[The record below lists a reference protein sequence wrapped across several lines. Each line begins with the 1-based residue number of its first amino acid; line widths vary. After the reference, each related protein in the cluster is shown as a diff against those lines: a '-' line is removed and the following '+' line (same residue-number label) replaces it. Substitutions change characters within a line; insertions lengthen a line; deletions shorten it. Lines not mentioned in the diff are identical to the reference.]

1 MSENPFN
8 PMLDHLGSEILPA
21 ASLLGSDK
29 PPAASPTRTY
39 PRKRKADPEPALLE
53 SSSGLEQHTSEI
65 DRHAR
70 SRNARQ
76 DSKIELNRTLFLD
89 QSSIV
94 SLRRK
99 FNRQLV
105 KITTLRQILSLVK
118 EYNKCSSQEER
129 TKEKITS
136 PPLIPKKN
144 WSIDEDKALCTAWLE
159 TTRDPVVGT
168 GQKSDTFWERIHK
181 YYAELVEKVNK
192 EKKNLKSFNPI
203 VIRSVGSV
211 ECRWGHIL
219 KFVNKF
225 IGFYS
230 QCEDRLKSGH
240 TRDQILSEAKEML
253 KNQCKTR
260 YNLDHCY
267 VILKEAAKF
276 KMARDEVN
284 A

>member
-1 MSENPFN
+1 MSENPFD

-21 ASLLGSDK
+21 ASLLGSEK
-29 PPAASPTRTY
+29 PPAASPAHTF
-39 PRKRKADPEPALLE
+39 PRKRKADPEPA
-53 SSSGLEQHTSEI
+53 
-65 DRHAR
+65 
-70 SRNARQ
+70 
-76 DSKIELNRTLFLD
+76 
-89 QSSIV
+89 
-94 SLRRK
+94 
-99 FNRQLV
+99 
-105 KITTLRQILSLVK
+105 
-118 EYNKCSSQEER
+118 
-129 TKEKITS
+129 

-203 VIRSVGSV
+203 VIRLVGSV

-284 A
+284 ARETKAKTPKPKQSQTALNTPSTSANRASSPAIIDVEDEEPLERSTLGNE